1 MLKEFFLS
9 PFHYEFMRNAL
20 LSCFC
25 LSLGCGPVGVF
36 LILRRMSLMGDALSH
51 AILPGAAI
59 GYMIAGLS
67 LPALSLGGFIA
78 GLLVALLAGLVSR
91 TTLLKEDASFAGFF
105 LIALALGVFIISMGK
120 SSIDLMN
127 ILFGSALAVNHQ
139 TLLLMGTITTFT
151 LSTLA
156 IIYRALVA
164 ECFDPQF
171 FGRVH
176 GHGTFYHIL
185 FLMLVV
191 LNLVSG
197 FQSMGTLLSLGMM
210 MLPATA
216 AQFWTRKIWPMG
228 AIAVLIGLVSG
239 YSGLLVSYHMN
250 YPTGPSIVL
259 IAGLIYIFSLL
270 FGAKGSIRHYITN
283 RVKQS

>member
-1 MLKEFFLS
+1 MLEEFFLN
-9 PFHYEFMRNAL
+9 PFDYEFMRNAL

-36 LILRRMSLMGDALSH
+36 LVLRRMSLMGDALSH
-51 AILPGAAI
+51 AVLPGAAI

-67 LPALSLGGFIA
+67 LPALSLGGFLA
-78 GLLVALLAGLVSR
+78 GFLVALLAGLVSR

-105 LIALALGVFIISMGK
+105 LIALALGVFIISMRK

-127 ILFGSALAVNHQ
+127 ILFGSALAVTHQ
-139 TLLLMGTITTFT
+139 ALLLMASITTLT
-151 LSTLA
+151 LSVLA
-156 IIYRALVA
+156 FIYRSLVV

-171 FGRVH
+171 FQRVH
-176 GHGTFYHIL
+176 GKGTLYHML

-197 FQSMGTLLSLGMM
+197 FQSMGTLLSLGIM

-216 AQFWTRKIWPMG
+216 AQFWSRQIWSMG
-228 AIAVLIGLVSG
+228 VLSVVFAMIAG
-239 YSGLLVSYHMN
+239 YLGLLLSYHLN
-250 YPTGPSIVL
+250 FPTGPSIVL
-259 IAGLIYIFSLL
+259 MAGLFYIISLL
-270 FGAKGSIRHYITN
+270 VGRFGSVLQHMKN
-283 RVKQS
+283 RVA